1 MKFKVGDKVTIR
13 KDLSRYEYN
22 VVSDMEEYRGQ
33 VATITDVKDSYYL
46 IDLDDGTWAW
56 NDINFIS
63 EDDKNNTENEKFR
76 AFLNEIAR
84 GDKSADN
91 DEYYEMYSNLSDVVT
106 AFNDECST
114 HEEVDA
120 FIDAIVEFYSNFEP
134 KPTPKPKKMT
144 LEEIEAELGYKIE
157 LVED

>member
-13 KDLSRYEYN
+13 EDLSRHEWN
-22 VVSDMEEYRGQ
+22 VVDSMEQYRGK
-33 VATITDVKDSYYL
+33 VATIVAVGDYYI
-46 IDLDDGTWAW
+46 IDLDNGNWYWDD
-56 NDINFIS
+56 NMFE
-63 EDDKNNTENEKFR
+63 EDNAKTGEEKFR

-84 GDKSADN
+84 GDKTADS

-106 AFNDECST
+106 ALNDECST

-134 KPTPKPKKMT
+134 KATPKPKKMT
-144 LEEIEAELGYKIE
+144 LEDIEKELGYK
-157 LVED
+157 VEIVEE